1 MASYSTTAALLTNL
15 WMDGWIISYPF
26 ASVPK
31 TTVPSLSSIIGVVCG
46 CAGGTNC
53 RTLISKSPTPW
64 HALTLACHIRMIGTS
79 ASCLVTSLDSSSNNA
94 NRFASPRLHVASFAM
109 QHDWSSVSLAP
120 RLYHYHYGPRASY
133 LGSSFLSAV
142 H

>member
-1 MASYSTTAALLTNL
+1 VDG
-15 WMDGWIISYPF
+15 WMDNILPIRIRTEDHGSE
-26 ASVPK
+26 SVLHYWRC
-31 TTVPSLSSIIGVVCG
+31 VRL
-46 CAGGTNC
+46 C
-53 RTLISKSPTPW
+53 RWNKLPNPNLQIPKSPMPW

-94 NRFASPRLHVASFAM
+94 NRFASPRLNVASFAM